1 MVTAK
6 LRSAIL
12 KATAAANKLHFK
24 YGLKS
29 REDMGENCIDVFDII
44 HQENVCLCFGKL
56 DKLHGA
62 YLPSKNKKEGVL
74 INSSHPLQLQR
85 FTAAHELG
93 HHVMKHKPSLDTDI
107 LRRATTSNYNSKDIG
122 NSLQEM
128 EADNFASAF
137 LMPRWLIIKHLKS
150 MGETL
155 EYFTNPV
162 NVYQM
167 SLRLGVSYK
176 AFCLALLSN
185 NFSSYEKVQEL
196 LKIEPKIIKRK
207 IISDEIID
215 STNKWADVWKIDES
229 SKSYK
234 IVGSLNDIF
243 ILELDESPST
253 GYIWDFKC
261 LLNNNFKILT
271 NIAVSTENIDD
282 ESLVKRLGSSIKRQI
297 VFTNTEL
304 FEGKLEITKKRPWE
318 GNFLEKKEI
327 NFSLNGRGQGFY
339 KKYCK

>member
-1 MVTAK
+1 MNTWMKAPRRTRYDKV
-6 LRSAIL
+6 IL
-12 KATAAANKLHFK
+12 KDLNGVEFELN
-24 YGLKS
+24 
-29 REDMGENCIDVFDII
+29 R
-44 HQENVCLCFGKL
+44 
-56 DKLHGA
+56 
-62 YLPSKNKKEGVL
+62 KNYY
-74 INSSHPLQLQR
+74 
-85 FTAAHELG
+85 
-93 HHVMKHKPSLDTDI
+93 KHKSLFFKGMDFN
-107 LRRATTSNYNSKDIG
+107 R
-122 NSLQEM
+122 
-128 EADNFASAF
+128 
-137 LMPRWLIIKHLKS
+137 
-150 MGETL
+150 
-155 EYFTNPV
+155 
-162 NVYQM
+162 
-167 SLRLGVSYK
+167 
-176 AFCLALLSN
+176 
-185 NFSSYEKVQEL
+185 
-196 LKIEPKIIKRK
+196 
-207 IISDEIID
+207 
-215 STNKWADVWKIDES
+215 WADVWKIDES